1 MAFRQVIG
9 HRTALELAARALARG
24 SLPPSLLLT
33 GPEGIGKGLVAQG
46 IAQAMNCLNP
56 RIGSESDTIAIDG
69 CGSCSVCS
77 RIDRGAFPDFIVV
90 KPTETG
96 SKIIESETGVIKID
110 QLRSVVVIDQAE
122 KMDAHAQS
130 AFLKNLEE
138 PPTSTQF
145 ILVTSRPDMLLG
157 TVRSRCPRLRFGFL
171 AVDEIVEIL
180 LATEGREEKLCRAAA
195 ATSGGSVGR
204 ALKIATGEFSTS
216 RDAALKF
223 LDVISS
229 ARDVRAK
236 VSGAKAFVPATGKR
250 RTPAADRQELR
261 LRLESVSALLRDIEA
276 VTAGTS
282 IPLVNA
288 DVSGKVRKI
297 AKEFS
302 GVRSRLAFSIVHQ
315 AIDAVDRNGS
325 PKVVAD
331 WVASRL

>member
-1 MAFRQVIG
+1 MAFRQIIG

-33 GPEGIGKGLVAQG
+33 GPQGIGKGLVAQG

-56 RIGSESDTIAIDG
+56 RIGSESDTLAIDG

-96 SKIIESETGVIKID
+96 SKTIESETGVIKID
-110 QLRSVVVIDQAE
+110 QLRSVFD
-122 KMDAHAQS
+122 HAQS

-171 AVDEIVEIL
+171 AVDEIVEVL

-204 ALKIATGEFSTS
+204 ALKIATGEFSTA
-216 RDAALKF
+216 RDAALEF
-223 LDVISS
+223 LDAISS

-236 VSGAKAFVPATGKR
+236 VSGAKAFVPAKGKR

-297 AKEFS
+297 AREFS